1 MDLLLLGV
9 SHHTAPVDLR
19 ERVDFSRRGIVT
31 ALRELA
37 LRPSPTESVVLTTC
51 NRSEIYVACEDPD
64 RARDDLAGF
73 MSGFHHVPEDE
84 LTPHL
89 YARTNGGVA
98 QHLFRVA
105 AGLDSLVVGEP
116 QVFGQVKEAYAAAA
130 GERCTGTLLNKLFP
144 WSFTVGKR
152 VRADTGL
159 GEGAVSV
166 SFAAISLARKIFGD
180 MKGLSVLV
188 AGAGEMAEL
197 TATHLRSQ
205 QVRRIAVAS
214 RTLTRASDLADKV
227 GGVAVD
233 WSAVG
238 DELLR
243 VDVVVTATGA
253 SSPILTRPAIEQV
266 MHARRNRPLFVIDIG
281 LPRDVEPDCGE
292 LEQVFL
298 YNIDDLR
305 AIVSEN
311 LARRREQTTRAEA
324 MVSDAAEEFAAWLR
338 SRGAIPTVVALR
350 RRFEAVRQAELE
362 RLEPKLSRFTPEAR
376 ARVEEIT
383 RLLVQKL
390 LLTPTERL
398 KSARDAA
405 TAAQDAEAVARLFDL
420 AENGSGPDGSASA
433 ASSRAV
439 GAGGAPASRAAGTG
453 GAPEPPAAPKTPVA
467 S

>member
-1 MDLLLLGV
+1 MHLFLLGV

-19 ERVDFSRRGIVT
+19 ERVDFSKRGIVT

-37 LRPSPTESVVLTTC
+37 LRPTPAESVVLTTC
-51 NRSEIYVACEDPD
+51 NRSEIYAACEDAD

-73 MSGFHHVPEDE
+73 MSRFHDVPEAE
-84 LTPHL
+84 LAPHL
-89 YARTNGGVA
+89 YARTDGEVA

-116 QVFGQVKEAYAAAA
+116 QIFGQVKDAYATAAA
-130 GERCTGTLLNKLFP
+130 EQCTGALLNKLFP
-144 WSFTVGKR
+144 WSFAVGKR

-166 SFAAISLARKIFGD
+166 SFAAISLARKIFGNL
-180 MKGLSVLV
+180 KGLSVLV
-188 AGAGEMAEL
+188 VGAGEMAEL
-197 TATHLRSQ
+197 TAVHLQSQ
-205 QVRRIAVAS
+205 EVKRIAVTS
-214 RTLTRASDLADKV
+214 RTRTRAWELAGKV
-227 GGVAVD
+227 GGAAVD
-233 WSAVG
+233 WSSI
-238 DELLR
+238 DRELLT
-243 VDVVVTATGA
+243 VDVVLTATGA
-253 SSPILTRPAIEQV
+253 PAPILTRTAIERV
-266 MHARRNRPLFVIDIG
+266 MHARRNRPLFIIDVG
-281 LPRDVEPDCGE
+281 LPRDVDPDCGQ

-311 LARRREQTTRAEA
+311 LARRQEQTSQAEA
-324 MVSDAAEEFAAWLR
+324 MVSDAAEEFVVWLR

-350 RRFEAVRQAELE
+350 RRFEAVRQAELD

-383 RLLVQKL
+383 RVLVQKL

-398 KSARDAA
+398 KSAGDAA
-405 TAAQDAEAVARLFDL
+405 TAAQYAEAVTRLFALD
-420 AENGSGPDGSASA
+420 ENG
-433 ASSRAV
+433 
-439 GAGGAPASRAAGTG
+439 AGPASLAG
-453 GAPEPPAAPKTPVA
+453 EPKADTRPAATPKTPVA

>member
-1 MDLLLLGV
+1 MHLFLLGV

-19 ERVDFSRRGIVT
+19 ERVDFSKRGIVT

-37 LRPSPTESVVLTTC
+37 LRPTPAESVVLTTC
-51 NRSEIYVACEDPD
+51 NRSEIYAACEDAD

-73 MSGFHHVPEDE
+73 MSRFHDVPEAE
-84 LTPHL
+84 LAPHL
-89 YARTNGGVA
+89 YARTDGEVA

-116 QVFGQVKEAYAAAA
+116 QIFGQVKDAYATAAA
-130 GERCTGTLLNKLFP
+130 EQCTGALLNKLFP
-144 WSFTVGKR
+144 WSFAVGKR

-166 SFAAISLARKIFGD
+166 SFAAISLARKIFGNL
-180 MKGLSVLV
+180 KGLSVLV
-188 AGAGEMAEL
+188 VGAGEMAEL
-197 TATHLRSQ
+197 TAVHLQSQ
-205 QVRRIAVAS
+205 QVKRIAVTS
-214 RTLTRASDLADKV
+214 RTRTRAWELAGKV
-227 GGVAVD
+227 GGAAVD
-233 WSAVG
+233 WSSI
-238 DELLR
+238 DRELLT

-253 SSPILTRPAIEQV
+253 PAPILPRTAIERV
-266 MHARRNRPLFVIDIG
+266 MHARRNRPLFIIDVG
-281 LPRDVEPDCGE
+281 LPRDVDPDCGQ

-311 LARRREQTTRAEA
+311 LARRQEQTSQAEA
-324 MVSDAAEEFAAWLR
+324 MVSDAAEEFVVWLR

-350 RRFEAVRQAELE
+350 RRFEAVRQAELD

-383 RLLVQKL
+383 RVLVQKL

-398 KSARDAA
+398 KSAGDAA
-405 TAAQDAEAVARLFDL
+405 TAAQYAEAVTRLFALD
-420 AENGSGPDGSASA
+420 ENG
-433 ASSRAV
+433 
-439 GAGGAPASRAAGTG
+439 AGPASLAGEPKA
-453 GAPEPPAAPKTPVA
+453 GAEPAATPKTPVA